1 MKYIKEVTEWNA
13 GYAVPN
19 HTYYVNDAG
28 KVAIGYIREGD
39 KTLVKFSKP
48 FTLDTRGRKFTV
60 LRERGEPDSVYF
72 AAVETP
78 KTAPSAETRTVEG
91 SGGKV
96 YTLTKQGNRW
106 TCSCPGFTFRN
117 TCKHS
122 QSLQS

>member
-28 KVAIGYIREGD
+28 KVAIGYIRESD
-39 KTLVKFSKP
+39 TAFIKFSKP

-60 LRERGEPDSVYF
+60 LRQRGEPDSVYF
-72 AAVETP
+72 ATVETP
-78 KTAPSAETRTVEG
+78 KAAPSVETRTVEG
-91 SGGKV
+91 SGGKT
-96 YTLTKQGNRW
+96 YTLTKAGNRW

-117 TCKHS
+117 KCRHS
-122 QSLQS
+122 DAVQ